1 MVSKMSLKKLFL
13 SLSIIS
19 VLLLMVLGFAAIHQ
33 MTLSEQVTAASNNR
47 YQSYLLADELR
58 QSSDDLTRLARTY
71 VVTGDP
77 KWEEQY
83 FQVLAIR
90 NGEAP
95 RPQQYHRIYW
105 DFLAADRPRPRPDGR
120 RIALRDL
127 MQQAGFTAEEF
138 AKLREAE
145 NNSNTLVHTETVAM
159 NAVKGL
165 FEDAQGRFTIR
176 RDPDPAWARE
186 LMHDHAYHVEKA
198 KIMKPVDEFFVLLD
212 QRTAQAIHTAQQQAE
227 TWLQWLIGLIVVTLA
242 AIVGGLWFGYQQLKH
257 TIGGEPQL
265 VASSLQQITDGDL
278 SRPLTS
284 ASTTRSIMT
293 GAEAM
298 RLSLVRAIASAR
310 TTAETISAAVTQLHA
325 SSDESMQRMNHQQQD
340 ATLISQ
346 SMESMVETLRHVVHT
361 VNEVTEL
368 AIDTDRQAQEGA
380 ATVIANTQSINQ
392 LATEI
397 ERIAQMMTTLETD
410 SQAIYQVVDVINAIA
425 AQTNLLALNA
435 AIEAAR
441 AGEQGRG
448 FAVVADEVRTLAS
461 RTQSSTN
468 EIHDMIERL
477 QKSAQAASSA
487 MTQGLAQVQTA
498 SAQADQARQ
507 SFTAISNAIDGLNRT
522 ISTMARNAQQQEA
535 SAEQIN
541 ANVNSI
547 NNSIG
552 HSVSDTHKLAQ
563 AAEALMTS
571 ARNMLNDMEH
581 FHLPNGKVS

>member
-1 MVSKMSLKKLFL
+1 
-13 SLSIIS
+13 
-19 VLLLMVLGFAAIHQ
+19 
-33 MTLSEQVTAASNNR
+33 
-47 YQSYLLADELR
+47 
-58 QSSDDLTRLARTY
+58 
-71 VVTGDP
+71 
-77 KWEEQY
+77 
-83 FQVLAIR
+83 
-90 NGEAP
+90 
-95 RPQQYHRIYW
+95 
-105 DFLAADRPRPRPDGR
+105 
-120 RIALRDL
+120 
-127 MQQAGFTAEEF
+127 
-138 AKLREAE
+138 
-145 NNSNTLVHTETVAM
+145 
-159 NAVKGL
+159 
-165 FEDAQGRFTIR
+165 
-176 RDPDPAWARE
+176 
-186 LMHDHAYHVEKA
+186 
-198 KIMKPVDEFFVLLD
+198 
-212 QRTAQAIHTAQQQAE
+212 
-227 TWLQWLIGLIVVTLA
+227 
-242 AIVGGLWFGYQQLKH
+242 
-257 TIGGEPQL
+257 
-265 VASSLQQITDGDL
+265 
-278 SRPLTS
+278 
-284 ASTTRSIMT
+284 MT

-522 ISTMARNAQQQEA
+522 ISTMAHNAQQQEA

>member
-522 ISTMARNAQQQEA
+522 ISTMAHNAQQQEA